1 MEVFSYNDYIKCIH
15 TLRLNAVFQLAEEST
30 KYNLETGKPKKKIN
44 NIHNE
49 IIKKILKDKKEVA
62 NIINDFVGTKEK
74 IEGENLEKYTNG
86 FITRKYKSR
95 DSDIVYKLKDKDI
108 FFLIEYQ
115 SSLDNNVTYRM
126 LNYCIDIIYDWN
138 TSVKI
143 KKGIKFPIVVPIVIY
158 TGTEKWNVTKD
169 FSKMQV
175 SDYIFQNY
183 KIDFKYNLIEINKIS
198 FKTLIQKNTLF
209 SQTMALE
216 KTRNYKEFKS
226 ILDEILVKS
235 KGNLNEKLYDIS
247 ELLLENLMKDGYG
260 EKSNYK

>member
-1 MEVFSYNDYIKCIH
+1 MKVFTYNDYIKCIH

-30 KYNLETGKPKKKIN
+30 EYNLETGKPKKKIN
-44 NIHNE
+44 NVHDK

-74 IEGENLEKYTNG
+74 IEGENLVKYTNG

-95 DSDIVYKLKDKDI
+95 EADIVYKLKDKDI
-108 FFLIEYQ
+108 FFLIEHQ
-115 SSLDNNVTYRM
+115 SLIDNNMAYRM
-126 LNYCIDIIYDWN
+126 LNYCVDIIYDWN

-143 KKGIKFPIVVPIVIY
+143 KKGIQYPIVVPVVIY
-158 TGTEKWNVTKD
+158 TGTDKWNITND

-198 FKTLIQKNTLF
+198 FKTLIQRNTLF

-216 KTRNYKEFKS
+216 KTKNYEEFKN
-226 ILDEILVKS
+226 ILNEIVIQS

-247 ELLLENLMKDGYG
+247 ALLLENLMKDGYS
-260 EKSNYK
+260 EESNC